1 MERCSEIMKTTEAVQ
16 PSTPSVTFSRVPN
29 RELKAKWKGAPVREG
44 IVQNLDLPLA
54 SYIQNIFG
62 AMTCMLAEISSR
74 YTLIVG
80 SVAVTELDT
89 RILCSVLNMFIVL
102 ARDSATREY
111 FLDSRM
117 ACFAAPMLILTYGR
131 NEMLNQIVARTVGL
145 MYAISQMG
153 IRGGHY
159 LLSMDLENNLHR
171 IHAQAEGSSS
181 RTQMETARIL
191 SMMQKAAEYCQMGE
205 LPGFAPIESLEYL
218 NPGPFLPYPSYPLL
232 QVFQEPANV
241 KSTEVIFH
249 YLHHGPYLIVP
260 PREGS
265 SPEDLKNLA
274 EPAISSAPLTYAEIL
289 AKGLTE
295 DPFVSREIDDII
307 PQSRQTS
314 PPVHFDVYKKSPT
327 SVPVIE
333 EMMNPEFTMRQP
345 ASIVRESYVEPTTGT
360 STNEELVPKNQM
372 ENCKQQGFAGE
383 KLLSY
388 GGSSYQG
395 STKIVGGVNQIFV
408 GLQTKGIEKPVLLP
422 LYRLLVQLPGTLP
435 PADL

>member
-1 MERCSEIMKTTEAVQ
+1 
-16 PSTPSVTFSRVPN
+16 
-29 RELKAKWKGAPVREG
+29 
-44 IVQNLDLPLA
+44 
-54 SYIQNIFG
+54 
-62 AMTCMLAEISSR
+62 MTCMLAEISSR

-102 ARDSATREY
+102 ARDSATKEY

-117 ACFAAPMLILTYGR
+117 ACFAAPMLSLTYGR

-372 ENCKQQGFAGE
+372 ENCKQQAA
-383 KLLSY
+383 
-388 GGSSYQG
+388 
-395 STKIVGGVNQIFV
+395 STKFSLVSFAFLSFLVKMMAKWLKIMSKGPVMEAAWKSVVVVTSQVLVVDIAPRDSLTVDTNQVYIASRIRMMHYFV
-408 GLQTKGIEKPVLLP
+408 V
-422 LYRLLVQLPGTLP
+422 
-435 PADL
+435 